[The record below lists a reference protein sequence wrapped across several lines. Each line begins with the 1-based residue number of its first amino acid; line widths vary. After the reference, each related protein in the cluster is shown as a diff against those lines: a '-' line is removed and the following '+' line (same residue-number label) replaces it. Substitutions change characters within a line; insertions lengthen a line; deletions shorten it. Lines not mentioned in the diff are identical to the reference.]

1 MEDPACHGCA
11 HGRTIQGPCCPPG
24 VDKTRPIR
32 SKSRYHRARGSPIPL
47 GRQVQSGIQEG
58 YAGECH
64 ARHQHV
70 ISWLIHQWLPVWAP
84 CPPVTALVYFHP
96 RYGNHP
102 LILQYA
108 MRVLE
113 QHPVDLT
120 FFFVPQCVQALRSDG
135 LGYVER
141 FIFETSK
148 ISQLF
153 CHQIIW
159 NMKAN
164 TYKDDDAVSCHV
176 PGGRR
181 M

>member
-1 MEDPACHGCA
+1 
-11 HGRTIQGPCCPPG
+11 
-24 VDKTRPIR
+24 
-32 SKSRYHRARGSPIPL
+32 
-47 GRQVQSGIQEG
+47 
-58 YAGECH
+58 
-64 ARHQHV
+64 
-70 ISWLIHQWLPVWAP
+70 
-84 CPPVTALVYFHP
+84 
-96 RYGNHP
+96 

-164 TYKDDDAVSCHV
+164 TYKDDDAVGFLVDRRGCHADV
-176 PGGRR
+176 IVSA
-181 M
+181 